1 MAFKQKGSP
10 MQRNFGIGSPMKQK
24 TIELREGDEYLNKEG
39 KSQEDIYNKRTKNLK
54 TQEGRMNKMEGII
67 KANQNNKNLTQK
79 KANEI
84 NEKAKSIQID
94 YDKAFNA
101 YTTSMD
107 SIQNVNKNI
116 DALKI
121 KKSDE
126 IDLDF

>member
-24 TIELREGDEYLNKEG
+24 KVELREGDEYLNPEG
-39 KSQEDIYNKRTKNLK
+39 KSQKDIYDMRTKNVE
-54 TQEGRMNKMEGII
+54 TQEGRLKKMNNII
-67 KANQNNKNLTQK
+67 EANKDNKNLTQEK
-79 KANEI
+79 VNEI
-84 NEKAKSIQID
+84 NKKSESIKLD
-94 YDKAFNA
+94 YDNA
-101 YTTSMD
+101 YKALTTSMD
-107 SIQNVNKNI
+107 SITNVNKNI

>member
-10 MQRNFGIGSPMKQK
+10 MQRNFGIGSPMKQ
-24 TIELREGDEYLNKEG
+24 TTYELREGEEYLNKEG
-39 KSQEDIYNKRTKNLK
+39 KSQKDIADMRTKNVK
-54 TQEGRMNKMEGII
+54 TQEGRMKKMKTII
-67 KANQNNKNLTQK
+67 EANQNNKNLTQK

-84 NEKAKSIQID
+84 NEKAKSIKLD
-94 YDKAFNA
+94 YDKAFEA

>member
-84 NEKAKSIQID
+84 NEKAKSVQLD